1 MIQAY
6 GTKENF
12 LRLFNPDKLVHY
24 TNDVDRCFMGS
35 APTFAA
41 LTSAYGKEVT
51 ESWLMIQIND
61 FAEKTNIK
69 NIVNAEQTERLAT
82 FIANDFYYIKVTE
95 FMYFL
100 RIYETGYYGK
110 FYGNLDTLTFMENF
124 RDFVFKKRH
133 TEIDRIRSEENKRKA
148 EDIREG
154 AISYEEYL
162 RRHPDRERNE
172 ILEQLTN
179 SNHGKQAHE

>member
-51 ESWLMIQIND
+51 ESWLMIQYSKNR
-61 FAEKTNIK
+61 TNVI
-69 NIVNAEQTERLAT
+69 
-82 FIANDFYYIKVTE
+82 
-95 FMYFL
+95 FL
-100 RIYETGYYGK
+100 I
-110 FYGNLDTLTFMENF
+110 F
-124 RDFVFKKRH
+124 
-133 TEIDRIRSEENKRKA
+133 
-148 EDIREG
+148 
-154 AISYEEYL
+154 AISV
-162 RRHPDRERNE
+162 
-172 ILEQLTN
+172 ILPIYCLYIPKN
-179 SNHGKQAHE
+179 FSK